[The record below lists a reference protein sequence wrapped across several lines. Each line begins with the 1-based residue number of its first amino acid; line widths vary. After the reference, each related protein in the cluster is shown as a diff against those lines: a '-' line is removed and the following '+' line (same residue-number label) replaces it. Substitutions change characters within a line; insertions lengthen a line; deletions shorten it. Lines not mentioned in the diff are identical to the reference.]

1 LGLTTVTPREFLY
14 KYFWPQLK
22 LNSVSALFLL
32 IGISIIVA
40 GSFLTAFLWSV
51 KNGQYDDDYT
61 PSVRMLFDDE
71 LKTETTTSTPE
82 IKIQN
87 K

>member
-1 LGLTTVTPREFLY
+1 MNVCLPSWNDFLIADT
-14 KYFWPQLK
+14 FDEIFIM
-22 LNSVSALFLL
+22 SALFML

-61 PSVRMLFDDE
+61 PSVRMLFDDTP
-71 LKTETTTSTPE
+71 KTKTDH
-82 IKIQN
+82 N
-87 K
+87 

>member
-1 LGLTTVTPREFLY
+1 
-14 KYFWPQLK
+14 
-22 LNSVSALFLL
+22 VSALFLL

-40 GSFLTAFLWSV
+40 GCFLTAFLWSV

-71 LKTETTTSTPE
+71 LKSETTTSTPE